1 MILTTFDIGNGKGP
15 TARLGGQWMR
25 FGDTIALL
33 HEDSSASRDTTG
45 LHETARYQSVGV
57 DELHVVAQ
65 KGRLFQK
72 EYPGIG
78 VLVDRGRY
86 LLVRISDRIQVD
98 EIAAH
103 NEPCFSIMPWSSGTE
118 VFVNRSIGRA
128 RGGSR
133 EWVSDLVDRVSVT
146 VFDPLL
152 RHLVSYRTRHSL
164 LPEFDQAATWAKQ
177 QLESS
182 GFRVSLEPIDVNGS
196 ASINV
201 VAQKDGTDPGGR
213 IVCVV
218 AHLDSVNGIGGQNA
232 DAPGADDNASGSAGA
247 LVIAKAL
254 ANHRSANELRIILFG
269 GEEQGLHGSK
279 QYVDQ
284 LTTEERGKILAV
296 LNMDMIG
303 SKNTSSTQVLLEGA
317 AISQAMI
324 DGLAESADEFTSLQV
339 QTSLNP
345 FASDH
350 VPFLNAGLPAV
361 LTIEGA
367 DSTNQ
372 SIHTAA
378 DTLEKI
384 DVHFA
389 VEILKMNVGYL
400 ASVLGSPSNTVPRS
414 ACRVEQQVSGR
425 FKYTGSGDQNDS
437 RRDLSLAGAYRI
449 RDEARRRSHGEASV
463 IDADPV
469 FVTDKAEFAARR
481 SMIEIVLHVDVDG
494 TDPLHVVSGTV
505 QKGMLLPGQDPA
517 HFVGRVTS
525 DSMSG
530 SDRILSVQD
539 FSLTWPGGSQ
549 FDEAI
554 VRLPNG
560 SRPTASIQFTDSS
573 TGTQMG
579 PFNAVR
585 TSKFF
590 REVEFDYDREEGAIN
605 VISYDTH
612 THPDR
617 PADLTRETL
626 TLESTFAKSG
636 IGVSFSSGSGTV
648 VSTTEAGNN
657 ARWSYQEL
665 HDSMSHH
672 WDSFADSAQ
681 WKMWLFAAR
690 LADSDSLGGVMFDG
704 DIDELGGVD
713 RQGTA
718 LFTKSPF
725 FHSEEGDYIA
735 ANPPTAE
742 AVKRELFFNLI
753 HETGHAFNLAHSFQK
768 ELGEP
773 WLAPE
778 WMPLTSDSQAF
789 SWMNYPDS
797 ASPGLNASWF
807 YNRFRFKFD
816 DNENLFL
823 RHAPERFVQMGNEA
837 WFENHGRVSR
847 ESLNPSIEMLVRT
860 KTSVLTI
867 GQPLHVEFR
876 LRNRSEEPIMVHDE
890 LALSEGF
897 VRVAITDPSGNR
909 TPFVPISRARC
920 YPAPKILQK
929 DERSYHAESLTM
941 GRFGFPFKIPGTYR
955 IEAAFHNLDGSTA
968 VDVLQ
973 VIVSPPTHEEEL
985 SVASELF
992 NARVGRAI
1000 NFDGTRIMEDVR
1012 DKLDWAINK
1021 LPSQHPSL
1029 PALTTTQA
1037 TPYAQEQK
1045 LVKAGADMVKLLP
1058 ADPDQIYQRMKSVV
1072 ESGAETANA
1081 LGHIGYHK
1089 AVDEFTLC
1097 SIAVNKEVDARK
1109 AQEQMLAVFKKRGVV
1124 EVVIREVEKHI
1135 EQLKKVSRSPS
1146 KKRTTGKG
1154 NSAAKKTTGN
1164 RSSKRPKKKK
1174 N

>member
-1 MILTTFDIGNGKGP
+1 MILTTFDIGNREGF
-15 TARLGGQWMR
+15 TARLGGQSMR
-25 FGDTIALL
+25 FGDAIAML
-33 HEDSSASRDTTG
+33 HDDSSASRGATG
-45 LHETARYQSVGV
+45 IHETARYQSVGA
-57 DELHVVAQ
+57 DELYVVAQ

-72 EYPGIG
+72 EHPGIG
-78 VLVDRGRY
+78 VLLDSGRY
-86 LLVRISDRIQVD
+86 LLVQIPDHSQVE

-103 NEPCFSIMPWSSGTE
+103 VEPCFSIMPWSPGTE
-118 VFVNRSIGRA
+118 VFVNRSMVRA
-128 RGGSR
+128 RGGGR
-133 EWVSDLVDRVSVT
+133 EWVSDLVDKVSVT
-146 VFDPLL
+146 VFEPLL

-164 LPEFDQAATWAKQ
+164 LPEFEQAATWAKQ

-182 GFRVSLEPIDVNGS
+182 GFSVSLEPIDVNGS
-196 ASINV
+196 ASKNV
-201 VAQKDGTDPGGR
+201 VARKDGTESGGE

-218 AHLDSVNGIGGQNA
+218 AHLDSVNGVGGQNA

-254 ANHRSANELRIILFG
+254 ANHQSANELRIILFG

-284 LTTEERGKILAV
+284 LTTEERGRILAV

-303 SKNTSSTQVLLEGA
+303 SKNTSSAQVLLEGA

-324 DGLAESADEFTSLQV
+324 DGLAESADQFTSLHV
-339 QTSLNP
+339 QTSINP

-350 VPFLNAGLPAV
+350 VPFLNAGVPAV

-400 ASVLGSPSNTVPRS
+400 ASVLGGTSDTVRTS
-414 ACRVEQQVSGR
+414 ACRVEQQVSGK
-425 FKYTGSGDQNDS
+425 FKYTGSSDRNDN
-437 RRDLSLAGAYRI
+437 RRDLSLAGAYRT
-449 RDEARRRSHGEASV
+449 RNEARRRSHGEASV
-463 IDADPV
+463 FDAEPM
-469 FVTDKAEFAARR
+469 FVADKAEFAARR
-481 SMIEIVLHVDVDG
+481 SMIEIILHVDVDG
-494 TDPLHVVSGTV
+494 ADPLNVVSGTV
-505 QKGMLLPGQDPA
+505 QKGMLLPGENPA

-539 FSLTWPGGSQ
+539 FTLRWPDGGQ
-549 FDEAI
+549 YNEAI
-554 VRLPNG
+554 VRLRDG
-560 SRPTASIQFTDSS
+560 SPPTASIQFNDSAA
-573 TGTQMG
+573 GIQMG
-579 PFNAVR
+579 PYNAVR

-617 PADLTRETL
+617 PSDLTRETL

-636 IGVSFSSGSGTV
+636 IGVSFSSDSGTV
-648 VSTTEAGNN
+648 VSTSEAGDN
-657 ARWSYQEL
+657 ARWNYQEL

-672 WDSFADSAQ
+672 WDSFANSAQ
-681 WKMWLFAAR
+681 WKMWLFAAK
-690 LADSDSLGGVMFDG
+690 LADSDTLGGVMFDG
-704 DIDELGGVD
+704 DIDEQGGVD

-718 LFTKSPF
+718 LFTKSPW
-725 FHSEEGDYIA
+725 FHSEDGGYIT

-773 WLAPE
+773 WMAPE
-778 WMPLTSDSQAF
+778 WMPLAQDSQAL

-837 WFENHGRVSR
+837 WSKNHGRVSR
-847 ESLNPSIEMLVRT
+847 ESLNPSIELLVRT
-860 KTSVLTI
+860 QTPVLRI

-876 LRNRSEEPIMVHDE
+876 LRNRSDEPIMVHDE

-897 VRVAITDPSGNR
+897 VRVAITDPAGNR

-920 YPAPKILQK
+920 YPAPKILKK

-973 VIVSPPTHEEEL
+973 VIVSPPAHEEEL

-1000 NFDGTRIMEDVR
+1000 NFDGTRVMEDVR
-1012 DKLDWAINK
+1012 DKLDWAIDK
-1021 LPSQHPSL
+1021 LPNQHPSL
-1029 PALTTTQA
+1029 LALITTQA

-1045 LVKAGADMVKLLP
+1045 LVEAGASKVKLLP
-1058 ADPDQIYQRMKSVV
+1058 ADPEQIYKRMKSVV

-1097 SIAVNKEVDARK
+1097 SVAVNKKVDARK

-1124 EVVIREVEKHI
+1124 QPVIREVEKHV
-1135 EQLKKVSRSPS
+1135 EELKKASRSP
-1146 KKRTTGKG
+1146 
-1154 NSAAKKTTGN
+1154 AKKPATKKTATT
-1164 RSSKRPKKKK
+1164 RSSKQSRKAKK
-1174 N
+1174 